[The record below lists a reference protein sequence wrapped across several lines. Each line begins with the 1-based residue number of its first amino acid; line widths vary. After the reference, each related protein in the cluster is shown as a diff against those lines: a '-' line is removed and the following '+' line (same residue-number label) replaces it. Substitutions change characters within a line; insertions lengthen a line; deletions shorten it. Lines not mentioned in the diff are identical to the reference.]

1 MIDKCFNP
9 DCGKPMRYL
18 RDGRVV
24 RVLRRE
30 SDRTLVQH
38 FWLCGDCYDVYD
50 FAFPLGGEVILER
63 RAGTHSDKVQ
73 FGDVLLIS
81 RAS

>member
-24 RVLRRE
+24 RVLRRD

-50 FAFPLGGEVILER
+50 FTFPPGGEVVLER
-63 RAGTHSDKVQ
+63 RVQPHSDKVQ
-73 FGDVLLIS
+73 IGDVLLVS